1 MRAIGSTMTSVLAPS
16 YVNVTERP
24 GQAASRIQLEMLEG
38 RYRWAAEQAREKDV
52 LEAGCGA
59 GMGLPVVAK
68 VARLVQAGDVDA
80 ENLRA
85 ARAACAGLT
94 NIGLRIFRAQE
105 LPFPGESF
113 DLVLLFEAIY
123 YLPDARRFF
132 REARRVLR
140 PGGTL
145 LMVTVNPQW
154 TGFNPSPLQTRYLSA
169 CDLRTDLQEA
179 GFAAQVR
186 GAFPEAAGWTSSAIG
201 AIRRAAVA
209 LKLVPRSMRGKAL
222 LKRIF
227 YGRLQAVRALTGA
240 SGQAPTLEELDG
252 RAATSRY
259 RVLYVTAQKGGAQ
272 KGGAQKGGAQK
283 S

>member
-1 MRAIGSTMTSVLAPS
+1 MTPVLAPS
-16 YVNVTERP
+16 YVDVTERP

-59 GMGLPVVAK
+59 GMGLPALAK
-68 VARLVQAGDVDA
+68 VARSVQAGDVDA

-85 ARAACAGLT
+85 ARTACAGLT
-94 NIGLRIFRAQE
+94 NVALRIFRAQE
-105 LPFPGESF
+105 LPFPAESF

-123 YLPDARRFF
+123 YLPDAGRFF

-145 LMVTVNPQW
+145 LIVTVNPQW
-154 TGFNPSPLQTRYLSA
+154 AGFNPSPLQTRYFSA
-169 CDLRTDLQEA
+169 GDLRTDLRDA

-186 GAFPEAAGWTSSAIG
+186 GAFPETAGWTSSAIG
-201 AIRRAAVA
+201 GIRRAAVA

-227 YGRLQAVRALTGA
+227 YGRLEAVRALTGA
-240 SGQAPTLEELDG
+240 SGQPPRLEELDG
-252 RAATSRY
+252 GAATSHY
-259 RVLYVTAQKGGAQ
+259 RVLYVTAQKSGAQ
-272 KGGAQKGGAQK
+272 KATLKK
-283 S
+283 VNV